1 MNMTEEEKMKAG
13 MIYDPNESGLVMKR
27 ERAHILSRQ
36 YNATDEH
43 MAEERRR
50 ILSFLVPDRDPSATL
65 LGPIYFDYGCNT
77 RLGKNFFANF
87 NFTVLDCAP
96 VTIGD
101 DVFVGPN
108 VSLYTPMHPFLP
120 SERNCYV
127 RKDGVLTD
135 QEYAKPIVIEK
146 NCWIAGSVVICGGV
160 TIGEGSIIGAGSV
173 VTRSIP
179 PHSLACGNPCRVIR
193 TLDETK
199 DAIKDR
205 KDLFE

>member
-50 ILSFLVPDRDPSATL
+50 ILSFLVGILPPRFLDRSILTMAAIPDLERTSLPTSISRSLIAPRSRSAMMSLSARMSPSI
-65 LGPIYFDYGCNT
+65 P
-77 RLGKNFFANF
+77 
-87 NFTVLDCAP
+87 
-96 VTIGD
+96 
-101 DVFVGPN
+101 
-108 VSLYTPMHPFLP
+108 PMHPFLP